1 MPVVYRTS
9 HRRYQPE
16 PPPPPPPSPLLPSP
30 PPDQPPFELGAVEAA
45 AIGVEAAAIAV
56 ARPPPRSELKS
67 AVSDRFQGWLPSYQ
81 FGWYWICEAA
91 NAAAKRR
98 LHTISTPRGDRVGE
112 QPFIERRGEVGRVQ
126 HAQPIGL
133 RDAKEELETLDLVA
147 ALPAFGRR
155 HRQPAAVARPGEGR
169 RGGEAQGDE
178 EPGAAPVGAE

>member
-1 MPVVYRTS
+1 MPVVCRAS

-16 PPPPPPPSPLLPSP
+16 PPPPPPSPLPPSP

-98 LHTISTPRGDRVGE
+98 RHTISTPRGDRVGE

-126 HAQPIGL
+126 HAQPIASATPRKNL
-133 RDAKEELETLDLVA
+133 RPSISL
-147 ALPAFGRR
+147 RR
-155 HRQPAAVARPGEGR
+155 FQPSVVGTVSRQ
-169 RGGEAQGDE
+169 Q
-178 EPGAAPVGAE
+178 